1 MKMGFHIEL
10 NRKAI
15 REMAKEENHTI
26 LEKALIQ
33 YTIRIQDAFSKKEC
47 ELNEMKMLLTKFF
60 TFAHKNTPPYIKE
73 RVYKEQGEYKTPDE
87 IIEAAKQMFQSINP
101 PFNGKTENESVC
113 TTGDE
118 SSDDALCD

>member
-1 MKMGFHIEL
+1 MGIHFEL

-33 YTIRIQDAFSKKEC
+33 YIIRIQDAFSKKEC

-60 TFAHKNTPPYIKE
+60 TVAHKNTPPYIKE
-73 RVYKEQGEYKTPDE
+73 RVYKEQGEYKTPNE
-87 IIEAAKQMFQSINP
+87 IIEAANQMFQSINT

-118 SSDDALCD
+118 PSDDALCD